1 MPPRVTGALLS
12 TALAS
17 GLLLSAVPAHA
28 IEAPLAVAT
37 ASTQETTTEKLASSA
52 PEASESISAPV
63 EAEETSR
70 TETSDLPAEPSAEP
84 TEQAG
89 DEGSSDTHE
98 PTDATIVQPVE
109 ATTQPQPTENLT
121 APVPIENATDLVPT
135 ESHEPS
141 SVSPSTPPSPADK
154 EESAASQKKS
164 AASAAANESATPSET
179 SVAEP
184 LASGKPESFGY
195 VDDELTPEQEEIL
208 AKIEKKTPK
217 GSDDWSEKQW
227 DQFLTSE
234 EGAEYGRLW
243 EEYYDSFPQ
252 WEETLSEE
260 QRALWEKIEQ
270 IFPDDNENWDEA
282 QWEAFYASPEGQELE
297 RLMDEFYQDYYG
309 DDDYGFELSDEEKAF
324 YEEFERRLPAGS
336 DEWSEKQWEE
346 YMMTDDG
353 HQLLEFFL
361 TFELDLIESP
371 DELAELIE
379 MYRELYDDGT
389 GWFEEFID
397 RYLNGPNDGT
407 ATQPSAPAKPETSKA
422 TPPAEVKI
430 APAAQAI
437 KATAQRAH
445 YAEHPVTKKMQAAK
459 QASHVLADTGFSSVL
474 FAGGGVL
481 VLSLGVLLV
490 RQARKAAVK

>member
-17 GLLLSAVPAHA
+17 GLLLSAAPAHA
-28 IEAPLAVAT
+28 TEAHLPAAT
-37 ASTQETTTEKLASSA
+37 ASTQDTTAEELGASEPEA
-52 PEASESISAPV
+52 PESITASV

-98 PTDATIVQPVE
+98 PTDATTVQPVE
-109 ATTQPQPTENLT
+109 ATTQPQPTEN
-121 APVPIENATDLVPT
+121 AADVVPT
-135 ESHEPS
+135 ESPEPS
-141 SVSPSTPPSPADK
+141 DVTPSATPSPSD
-154 EESAASQKKS
+154 EDESAASQEKS
-164 AASAAANESATPSET
+164 DVSAAATESATPSET
-179 SVAEP
+179 SAVKP
-184 LASGKPESFGY
+184 PASGHTESFGY

-208 AKIEKKTPK
+208 AEIEKKRPK
-217 GSDDWSEKQW
+217 GSDDWSEEQW
-227 DQFLTSE
+227 DKFLTTE
-234 EGAEYGRLW
+234 EGAEYERLW
-243 EEYYDSFPQ
+243 DEYYDSFPQ

-270 IFPDDNENWDEA
+270 MFPDDNENWDEA

-336 DEWSEKQWEE
+336 DDWSEKQWDE
-346 YMMTDDG
+346 YMMTDEG
-353 HQLLEFFL
+353 HQLLEFVL
-361 TFELDLIESP
+361 TFELDLVESP

-397 RYLNGPNDGT
+397 QYLNGPNDDS
-407 ATQPSAPAKPETSKA
+407 AVQPSAPAKPEASKA

-445 YAEHPVTKKMQAAK
+445 YVEHPVTKKMQAAK
-459 QASHVLADTGFSSVL
+459 QASPVLADTGFSSVL
-474 FAGGGVL
+474 FAVGGVL
-481 VLSLGVLLV
+481 VIGLGVLLV

>member
-17 GLLLSAVPAHA
+17 GLLFSAAPAHA
-28 IEAPLAVAT
+28 TEAPLAFAT
-37 ASTQETTTEKLASSA
+37 ASTQETTAEELAASA
-52 PEASESISAPV
+52 PEASESLSASV

-70 TETSDLPAEPSAEP
+70 TETADLPAEPSAEP
-84 TEQAG
+84 TAQAG
-89 DEGSSDTHE
+89 YEGSSDTHE
-98 PTDATIVQPVE
+98 PTDATIVPTVE
-109 ATTQPQPTENLT
+109 ATTQPRPTENLT
-121 APVPIENATDLVPT
+121 DPVPT
-135 ESHEPS
+135 ESATDLGPTESPEPS
-141 SVSPSTPPSPADK
+141 SVALSTTPSPDGK
-154 EESAASQKKS
+154 EESAASQEKPD
-164 AASAAANESATPSET
+164 ASAAATESAAPSET
-179 SVAEP
+179 SAAEP
-184 LASGKPESFGY
+184 HASGKPESFGY
-195 VDDELTPEQEEIL
+195 VGDELTPEQEEIL

-227 DQFLTSE
+227 DQFLTTE
-234 EGAEYGRLW
+234 EGAEYERLW

-270 IFPDDNENWDEA
+270 MFPDDNESWDEA
-282 QWEAFYASPEGQELE
+282 EWEAFYATPEGQELE
-297 RLMDEFYQDYYG
+297 RLMDEFYQNYYG
-309 DDDYGFELSDEEKAF
+309 DDDYEFELSDEEKAF

-346 YMMTDDG
+346 YMMTDEG

-361 TFELDLIESP
+361 TFELDLVESP

-397 RYLNGPNDGT
+397 QYLNGPNDDS
-407 ATQPSAPAKPETSKA
+407 AVQPSALAKPEASKA
-422 TPPAEVKI
+422 APPAEVEL
-430 APAAQAI
+430 APEAQVI

-445 YAEHPVTKKMQAAK
+445 YVEHPVTKKMQAAK
-459 QASHVLADTGFSSVL
+459 QASPVLADTGFSSVL

-481 VLSLGVLLV
+481 VVGLGVLLV